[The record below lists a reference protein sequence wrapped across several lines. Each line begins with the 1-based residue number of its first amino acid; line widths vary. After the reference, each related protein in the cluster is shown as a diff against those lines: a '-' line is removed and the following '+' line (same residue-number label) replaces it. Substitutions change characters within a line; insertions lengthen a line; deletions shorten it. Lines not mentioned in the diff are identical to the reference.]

1 MQYKPF
7 FILFLHCSFDVCFSC
22 FFFFLARLSQIHT
35 HSSTFT
41 HVTTKSV
48 ELPALYKTVD
58 TVNSGKSL
66 NDCILIAS
74 LFENWVV
81 WCVLQGNL
89 VSVMEFTAGGIFG
102 PESQVNK
109 RSIWPENILTFITP

>member
-1 MQYKPF
+1 M
-7 FILFLHCSFDVCFSC
+7 
-22 FFFFLARLSQIHT
+22 SQIHT

-89 VSVMEFTAGGIFG
+89 VSVSEFTAGGVFG
-102 PESQVNK
+102 PDCQVNK

>member
-1 MQYKPF
+1 MFVFP
-7 FILFLHCSFDVCFSC
+7 C
-22 FFFFLARLSQIHT
+22 FLALLFRTNAHT
-35 HSSTFT
+35 PTFT
-41 HVTTKSV
+41 HLTAESV

-81 WCVLQGNL
+81 WCVLQGKL
-89 VSVMEFTAGGIFG
+89 V
-102 PESQVNK
+102 
-109 RSIWPENILTFITP
+109 